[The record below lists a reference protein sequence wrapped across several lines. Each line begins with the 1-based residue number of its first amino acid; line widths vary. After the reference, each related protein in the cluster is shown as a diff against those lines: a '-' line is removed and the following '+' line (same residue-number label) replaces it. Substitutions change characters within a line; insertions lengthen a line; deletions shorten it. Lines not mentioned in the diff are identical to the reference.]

1 MAIVDTAVIGGG
13 QAGLAVAWHLRRT
26 GLEHVVLD
34 DQPGPGGAWRGT
46 WDSLRLFSPA
56 RYSSLPGWMMPPAN
70 DGDYPTREEVLAYLA
85 AYEDRYEIPVLRPW
99 SVSSVVP
106 SPDPEFLE
114 VRGARGE
121 TILARTVVS
130 ATGTWRRPRRP
141 ALAGLEG
148 FTGIVLHSAEYRSPA
163 AHDLVGRRVLVVG
176 GGNSGAQIVAE
187 LSTVAS
193 TIWATREAP
202 VFLPDDVDGRVLFHE
217 ATARYRARE
226 AGEERPPRR
235 SLGDIVMVPAV
246 REARERGALTAR
258 PMPETFTP
266 QGARWSGG
274 EEAMDAVILA
284 TGFRPALSHLEELGV
299 VDPEGR
305 VAVEGTRSVREP
317 RLWLVGY
324 GAWTGFAS
332 ATLIGVGRSARA
344 TVEEIGTSL
353 GRSGARRPS

>member
-13 QAGLAVAWHLRRT
+13 QAGLAVAWYLRRA
-26 GLEHVVLD
+26 GVEHVVLD
-34 DQPGPGGAWRGT
+34 DQPGPGGGWRGT

-56 RYSSLPGWMMPPAN
+56 RYSSLPGWMMPPAK
-70 DGDYPTREEVLAYLA
+70 DGDYPTREEALGYLA

-99 SVSSVVP
+99 PVSTVLP

-114 VRGARGE
+114 VQGARGG
-121 TILARTVVS
+121 TVLARTVVS
-130 ATGTWRRPRRP
+130 ATGTWRCPRRP
-141 ALAGLEG
+141 RLPGLERFG
-148 FTGIVLHSAEYRSPA
+148 GTVLHSARYRSPA

-176 GGNSGAQIVAE
+176 GGNSGAQITAE

-193 TIWATREAP
+193 SMWATREPP

-226 AGEERPPRR
+226 AGEELPPPR
-235 SLGDIVMVPAV
+235 SLGDIVMVPPV
-246 REARERGALTAR
+246 REARDRGALEAR

-274 EEAMDAVILA
+274 DEEALDAVILA
-284 TGFRPALSHLEELGV
+284 TGFRPALDHLQELGV
-299 VDPEGR
+299 LDPDGR

-344 TVEEIGTSL
+344 TVEEVREFLEGNRI
-353 GRSGARRPS
+353 P